1 MDKLYRGTII
11 PKYTDTGK
19 QYDFIFEEMKIVKR
33 DEEIITHEDTQYG
46 HRMEYVAKYLDQEQN
61 LDYVAYGACRITSLN
76 KEFVVD
82 WLNTK
87 KKEKIAEQQKDLND
101 TIKRYKQNIEELKAT
116 QIIEKIY

>member
-11 PKYTDTGK
+11 QKYTNTGE

-33 DEEIITHEDTQYG
+33 DEEIITYEDNQYG
-46 HRMEYVAKYLDQEQN
+46 HRMEYVAQFLEHEHN
-61 LDYVAYGACRITSLN
+61 LVDGTCRITSLN

-82 WLNTK
+82 WLTTK
-87 KKEKIAEQQKDLND
+87 KKEKIAEQQKDLNA